1 MKQGCFIPGLNIK
14 ILDPIEIK
22 KLKPDYVVILPW
34 NLKNE
39 IKNELEFIKS
49 WGGKFIS
56 FD

>member
-14 ILDPIEIK
+14 ILDPKEIK
-22 KLKPDYVVILPW
+22 KQKPDYVVILPW
-34 NLKNE
+34 NLKHE
-39 IKNELEFIKS
+39 IKNELDFIKS